1 MKYINKDEIS
11 EDKTKQK
18 EINFNRNGMTIT
30 SGTEKVFAKI
40 LAAEKDTQYHIKIY
54 QNQPFDPMGSNSTRE
69 RYLETK
75 FKRVSKDTFDFYLI
89 YLQTNNSI
97 YLTRTNRR
105 FINE

>member
-1 MKYINKDEIS
+1 MKYINETKDITNENKQS
-11 EDKTKQK
+11 ET
-18 EINFNRNGMTIT
+18 NFNRNGLVAN
-30 SGTEKVFAKI
+30 SKDKVYAKSVSSEK
-40 LAAEKDTQYHIKIY
+40 EQHYYIKTY
-54 QNQPFDPMGSNSTRE
+54 QNQPFDPMGANATRE

-75 FKRVSKDTFDFYLI
+75 MKRVSKDTFDFYLI